1 MLEPPPGFTELST
14 SNEEGGGDLSPL
26 SPSVAKA
33 AGSFLALRSRRSA
46 GSSGN
51 GEVKK
56 QLEDQQQQQD
66 KEDND
71 DDGTTSSGSEGLHAT
86 LRGMAQQ
93 PDLRRDLAR
102 LPAPLLLLASSEDRW
117 VLPTHSDGIFQW
129 LTNLSANQREAD
141 NSESGSSGSS
151 SSSSRSGS
159 SSSSSRSGSS
169 SSTYASSTMGGLR
182 SWVEAETPQELVL
195 FAAGKVMTI

>member
-1 MLEPPPGFTELST
+1 VLEPPPGFTELST

-46 GSSGN
+46 SSSGN

-56 QLEDQQQQQD
+56 QLEDQQQQQQD

-141 NSESGSSGSS
+141 NIESGSSGSS
-151 SSSSRSGS
+151 SR

>member
-56 QLEDQQQQQD
+56 QFEDQQQQQD

-151 SSSSRSGS
+151 S
-159 SSSSSRSGSS
+159 RSGSS

>member
-1 MLEPPPGFTELST
+1 
-14 SNEEGGGDLSPL
+14 
-26 SPSVAKA
+26 VAKA

-46 GSSGN
+46 SSSGN

-117 VLPTHSDGIFQW
+117 VLPTHSDATATAMTGWRVINF
-129 LTNLSANQREAD
+129 AD
-141 NSESGSSGSS
+141 
-151 SSSSRSGS
+151 
-159 SSSSSRSGSS
+159 
-169 SSTYASSTMGGLR
+169 
-182 SWVEAETPQELVL
+182 V
-195 FAAGKVMTI
+195 